1 MEITLEAIISLL
13 GLFVGGGGG
22 CFFTWRWMNR
32 RAKAEA
38 KEKEAEAKSAEVDM
52 AQKVQDTYQEM
63 LEDKNKEVEDNHRL
77 IAELREDRDH
87 YKKGYVEMRDEVDKL
102 FARMYEDRVNG
113 TITEQNFTMLSQKY
127 QTEQAELAEKIEKLT
142 VNLETVK
149 QTEAD
154 AEKWIALLKQ
164 FSDPDQ
170 LDATLLNTLIEKI
183 LVHEAEKDEI
193 GTRTQDV
200 DIYYRFV
207 GKIA

>member
-63 LEDKNKEVEDNHRL
+63 LEDKQKEVDDNHRL

-87 YKKGYVEMRDEVDKL
+87 YKQGYVEFRDKL
-102 FARMYEDRVNG
+102 DKLDGEFRKFRNE
-113 TITEQNFTMLSQKY
+113 TEEQRKKLSAY
-127 QTEQAELAEKIEKLT
+127 GMSDLTRHQTYTPFPKR
-142 VNLETVK
+142 
-149 QTEAD
+149 
-154 AEKWIALLKQ
+154 
-164 FSDPDQ
+164 S
-170 LDATLLNTLIEKI
+170 
-183 LVHEAEKDEI
+183 
-193 GTRTQDV
+193 
-200 DIYYRFV
+200 
-207 GKIA
+207 